1 MGAPVINGPS
11 RWAVERFGPRLAAE
25 LWSLVPQAIGAAVNR
40 ALDAH
45 EASRMQT
52 DHAFGAG
59 WSLPY
64 EELVNHLQSINGA
77 RLVSPPRAFYQLVV
91 VGGHVLLPWRFA
103 DDAGVSIEDSRA
115 VRRLGVLGRELLRR
129 FGPPPRWRA
138 EPLPLFDNATEQ
150 HEADLVSS
158 ALGEL
163 ESPPRVLIVGF
174 AANSTQGL
182 LRLCWG
188 EASLAAGGDL
198 HWRYHEDLPLSPPR
212 IPRPRRRDQ
221 WA

>member
-1 MGAPVINGPS
+1 VDAPVTNRPS
-11 RWAVERFGPRLAAE
+11 PWAVDRFGPHLAAQ
-25 LWSLVPQAIGAAVNR
+25 LWSLVPQAITAAVHR

-59 WSLPY
+59 WSLPF
-64 EELVNHLQSINGA
+64 EELVSHLQSIDGV

-91 VGGHVLLPWRFA
+91 VRGHVLLPWRYA
-103 DDAGVSIEDSRA
+103 DEAGVSIEDSRA
-115 VRRLGVLGRELLRR
+115 VRRLGVLGRELLSR
-129 FGPPPRWRA
+129 FGPAPRWH
-138 EPLPLFDNATEQ
+138 EDPLPLFDDVTEQ
-150 HEADLVSS
+150 READLVSS

-174 AANSTQGL
+174 ASNSTQGL

-188 EASLAAGGDL
+188 EASLADGGTLD
-198 HWRYHEDLPLSPPR
+198 WQYHEDLPLAPPHV
-212 IPRPRRRDQ
+212 PR
-221 WA
+221 